1 MVVPKLEYLVTRDRY
16 RPSGRELP
24 EAMLLRVP
32 SLDDRDQLAS
42 LMLDAY
48 IGTIDY
54 EGEDLDGAG
63 GEVDRYLAAEAH
75 LPSSRVVEREGV
87 IQSGVLLGKIAGL
100 PMVGYV
106 MTRAA
111 VKNRGL
117 ASVLVD
123 GAAAATW
130 DDGHTDLRAFITA
143 GNTPSEK
150 LFLRAGF
157 RVIAE
162 HDD

>member
-1 MVVPKLEYLVTRDRY
+1 VPKLEYLVTGDQY

-24 EAMLLRVP
+24 DAMSLRVP

-54 EGEDLDGAG
+54 EGEDLDDAG
-63 GEVDRYLAAEAH
+63 GEVDRYLAAEAY
-75 LPSSRVVEREGV
+75 LPASRVAERDGV
-87 IQSGVLLGKIAGL
+87 IQSGVLLGKISGL
-100 PMVGYV
+100 AMVGYV

-111 VKNRGL
+111 VKNWGL
-117 ASVLVD
+117 ASVLLDAV
-123 GAAAATW
+123 AAATW
-130 DDGHTDLRAFITA
+130 DEGHTDLRAFITA

-150 LFLRAGF
+150 VFIRAGF
-157 RVIAE
+157 QVIAQ